1 MRVYNPAMGFSV
13 RLANDESTVE
23 PGSSAPVAFEITND
37 GDQEEEF
44 EVSVEGLDPEWTA
57 IPVPTLWVPAGE
69 TRVDRIFIK
78 PPREAESR
86 AGVYPFVIK
95 VRSLDSGEARSAQ
108 SSLAVNPFSHV
119 SIEAT
124 PKRAELTA
132 LNRSAQFE
140 VTVMNLGNTEENLQ
154 LYASDVDDL
163 IAFEFGQNTVT
174 LAPGQSKVI
183 AMTATGTKVKALQ
196 GLQVAPV
203 TVSTRSTD
211 RPAVAANCQLHVE
224 IRPVV
229 SPGPMIAAFVVL
241 ALLVGWILS
250 IPKPPSIANYS
261 VQPRQAT
268 VGDQIE
274 IGWEAKNASSV
285 TVEFGETLY
294 EMQPVK
300 GTLPISADKAGKIDI
315 KIIAVSGD
323 VRSNPI
329 SISVDVKEP
338 PTVPEPEI
346 LAFSVGRSE
355 VPLGSSIVIDYRL
368 NDAATYAYLEPIG
381 AIDPKARS
389 IQVPSPPDDLPGK
402 GVKSITYTLIARNA
416 QGHEVSKKISVKFI
430 KDSKAVI
437 SQFEANP
444 PEIDPEAPQVTIR
457 WRVAGAAR
465 LELIQGG
472 QRESLTELEGQRE
485 FSLGEETTFTLVAT
499 DDQGLENR
507 KTITVKLK
515 KPVAPTVD
523 PGTTGTGGDNPGD
536 TGGVK
541 RPVTGGNRV

>member
-1 MRVYNPAMGFSV
+1 MGFTV

-23 PGSSAPVAFEITND
+23 PGSSAPVAFELIND
-37 GDQEEEF
+37 GDKEEEF

-57 IPVPTLWVPAGE
+57 IPVPTLWVAAGE

-78 PPREAESR
+78 PPRESESR

-95 VRSLDSGEARSAQ
+95 VRSMDSGESRTAQ

-119 SIEAT
+119 SIEAS

-132 LNRSAQFE
+132 LNRSSQFE

-163 IAFEFGQNTVT
+163 IAFDFAQNQVT

-203 TVSTRSTD
+203 TVSARSTD

-250 IPKPPSIANYS
+250 IPKPPTIANFS
-261 VQPRQAT
+261 VQPREAL

-274 IGWEAKNASSV
+274 ISWEAKNASSV
-285 TVEFGETLY
+285 TIAFGETTY

-300 GTLPISADKAGKIDI
+300 GSLPITAEKAGAVPIHI
-315 KIIAVSGD
+315 YAVSGD
-323 VRSNPI
+323 IKSDPVN
-329 SISVDVKEP
+329 ISVEVKDP

-346 LAFSVGRSE
+346 LAFAAGRSE

-381 AIDPKARS
+381 NIDPKARS

-402 GVKSITYTLIARNA
+402 GVKTITYTLIVRNA
-416 QGHEVSKKISVKFI
+416 QGREVSKKITVKFV

-437 SQFEANP
+437 SQFVAEPA
-444 PEIDPEAPQVTIR
+444 EIDPAAPQIILR
-457 WRVAGAAR
+457 WKVAGATR
-465 LELIQGG
+465 LELLRGD
-472 QRESLTELEGQRE
+472 QREPLTELEGQRE

-499 DDQGLENR
+499 DPQGLENR
-507 KTITVKLK
+507 KTVTVKIK
-515 KPVAPTVD
+515 KPTEPTVE
-523 PGTTGTGGDNPGD
+523 PGTTGTSGD
-536 TGGVK
+536 TAGDPGGVK
-541 RPVTGGNRV
+541 RPVGGGNRV